1 MVQSGIQGID
11 ISNPIVMAGLF
22 IGGMLPFVFSSMA
35 MSAVGRAAMS
45 MIEEVRRQFREIPEL
60 SAALDL
66 MKLKKE
72 KDWNDKDI
80 KTFETAI
87 DKAEYGKCV
96 EISTQSAIKEMVW
109 PGVLAISSPCFYWV
123 FVWSRNSGRS
133 FGWCY
138 RLWSYDGYFS
148 IKFWRSLGTMQKK

>member
-1 MVQSGIQGID
+1 
-11 ISNPIVMAGLF
+11 
-22 IGGMLPFVFSSMA
+22 

-80 KTFETAI
+80 KTYT
-87 DKAEYGKCV
+87 KLLL
-96 EISTQSAIKEMVW
+96 IKLNMVS
-109 PGVLAISSPCFYWV
+109 V
-123 FVWSRNSGRS
+123 
-133 FGWCY
+133 
-138 RLWSYDGYFS
+138 
-148 IKFWRSLGTMQKK
+148 